1 MTDDN
6 TDWESLL
13 DDVFCGMCDEPI
25 AKCVCNED
33 IEESPDYDKHAF
45 DEDDLEEQ
53 ILARRIRELRQS

>member
-13 DDVFCGMCDEPI
+13 DDVFCGMCDEPV

-45 DEDDLEEQ
+45 DEDDLEE
-53 ILARRIRELRQS
+53 